1 MIKKNFTYLGKHV
14 EMEAYN
20 HGGLK
25 VANQF
30 LQDYIFEPFEKMK
43 NGQELKFLYKLFN
56 NGKDCIH
63 VTGLTV
69 DKARK
74 YTYVQI
80 FLNYGNWLAGY
91 DNFRNEIRLKFEK

>member
-1 MIKKNFTYLGKHV
+1 MIEEKFEYLGKHV

-30 LQDYIFEPFEKMK
+30 LQDYISEPFEKME
-43 NGQELKFLYKLFN
+43 NGQELEFLYKTFN
-56 NGKDCIH
+56 NSNDCII
-63 VTGLTV
+63 VKKLIV

-80 FLNYGNWLAGY
+80 FLSYGNWLAGY

>member
-1 MIKKNFTYLGKHV
+1 MIEEKFEYLGKHV

-25 VANQF
+25 VANQL

-43 NGQELKFLYKLFN
+43 NGQELKLLYKLFN

-69 DKARK
+69 NKARK
-74 YTYVQI
+74 YTYAQI
-80 FLNYGNWLAGY
+80 FLTYGDWLTGY